1 MLNKIH
7 SQNGFYEL
15 VSLKR
20 KQLRNSAIITDW
32 KCRRYQTWAT
42 WRLAPLTALGSTWC
56 LCTRPWTALAFCL
69 TAGAKTKENLHSAE
83 VRSPLGRH
91 STKKH
96 FIRGTV
102 ARHGAHCW
110 KFTMAGLCHC
120 FHVFST
126 VMPTTECWIQ
136 NKFKVT
142 ADHRGLPAVYWPL
155 VWVWAA
161 QNRANATPNRTV
173 LTVSKAARGAHRDMD
188 KETQKKVKEVE
199 SVNKRKVAGCQSS
212 CPCSTSNCI
221 HQKNSQ
227 RDP

>member
-1 MLNKIH
+1 MLKKIH

-15 VSLKR
+15 VSLKW
-20 KQLRNSAIITDW
+20 KQLRNSVIIADW
-32 KCRRYQTWAT
+32 KCRCYQTWAT
-42 WRLAPLTALGSTWC
+42 WWLAPLTALGSTWC

-69 TAGAKTKENLHSAE
+69 TAGAKTKENLHSPE

-102 ARHGAHCW
+102 ARHGAHCG

-126 VMPTTECWIQ
+126 VMPTLSVESKT
-136 NKFKVT
+136 NSVT

-155 VWVWAA
+155 AWVWAA
-161 QNRANATPNRTV
+161 QNRANVTPNRTV
-173 LTVSKAARGAHRDMD
+173 LTVSKAARGA
-188 KETQKKVKEVE
+188 
-199 SVNKRKVAGCQSS
+199 
-212 CPCSTSNCI
+212 
-221 HQKNSQ
+221 Q
-227 RDP
+227 RHG